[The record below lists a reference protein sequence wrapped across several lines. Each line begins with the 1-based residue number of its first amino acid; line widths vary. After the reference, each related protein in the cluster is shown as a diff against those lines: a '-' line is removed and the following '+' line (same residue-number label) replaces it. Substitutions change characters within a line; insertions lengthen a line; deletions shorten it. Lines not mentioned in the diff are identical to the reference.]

1 QQPETEQ
8 TLADHLSLDGF
19 DYVAAMHFVSRL
31 FASLAMTPA
40 QMDPFAVN
48 GDVTDAV
55 TGISL
60 YKTKASVGQQLISRI
75 ANEEGHALHQMLWP

>member
-1 QQPETEQ
+1 
-8 TLADHLSLDGF
+8 
-19 DYVAAMHFVSRL
+19 
-31 FASLAMTPA
+31 TPA

-60 YKTKASVGQQLISRI
+60 YKTKVSVGQQLISQI
-75 ANEEGHALHQMLWP
+75 ANDEKHALHVMLWPDLAQQDMDAPYVQPTVADINGGN